1 MTRPKHPGTRMQSG
15 GLPAAGATSAY
26 EASDL
31 PPKGIAK
38 AFGGLFASLL
48 LSLMLVAG
56 LLTLI
61 GRSQTRLPATGV
73 AAEHLS
79 PLPPRL
85 ETSPPA
91 DRTRIEATAKA
102 HLRGF
107 GWVDRSAG
115 LAHVPIE
122 TAMRIVAEQGWP
134 DDAAAPST
142 TDTARSHRDAGR

>member
-1 MTRPKHPGTRMQSG
+1 MQSG
-15 GLPAAGATSAY
+15 GMPAAGASTATPSY

-31 PPKGIAK
+31 PPKGIAR
-38 AFGGLFASLL
+38 ALGGLFASLL
-48 LSLMLVAG
+48 LSLALVAG
-56 LLTLI
+56 LLMLI

-73 AAEHLS
+73 AAEHLV
-79 PLPPRL
+79 PPPPRL
-85 ETSPPA
+85 ETSPRA

-122 TAMRIVAEQGWP
+122 TAMRLVAEQGWP

-142 TDTARSHRDAGR
+142 ADTALAHRNSGR